1 MPDLDIWPFINRA
14 RRSIAALLD
23 EKSRK
28 RTRKIYVLSVLVAL
42 GDIIGLSSMVPVLML
57 AIDHS
62 FLEKSRKLR
71 SVYNY
76 FHFQTEGQFLM
87 TLIVAIILFYIVKS
101 AVALWIYRY
110 TRKSAIE
117 IVRSLS
123 TRSYFRSFRNN
134 TYAEVSND
142 GLGFNDAVIFTPY
155 YYVTGVYLPLL
166 NVITEFAVV
175 VLLTLVFTLYNPI
188 MLVFIIGLL
197 GSTLWLVNRGIRNRI
212 TRLGEEGSKYRDES
226 IGVLNFGLSGFLDI
240 KLHNAEGYFRDKF
253 DLAYRRFVTA
263 GMKVMNYQQVPA
275 RLIELIALA
284 GMVILVIYAYWFS
297 DNLGQIRAVAA
308 LFVISIFR
316 LIPAANRLFQA
327 FMHIKLNAYTI
338 DSLAKNGETGE
349 KAAGHAVLVK
359 ELELK
364 DLGFSYG
371 SHEVLKNLDLLLRK
385 GSVTG
390 ISGASGA
397 GKTTLLRILMGFQNP
412 QSGQILLDGKDV
424 TEIGSISN
432 LYAYVG
438 QDPFVFDGNIMENV
452 ALGETP
458 ENIDM
463 ERVMDCLKQA
473 SLNLKVPEQEWPAF
487 NVGEG
492 GNKLSEGQKQRLCLA
507 RALYL
512 QRPILLLD
520 EPTSA
525 LDAETEKSI
534 IESLDALK
542 RSEKTILIIA
552 HRERIFEICDAVYT
566 LKNNHLNKIR

>member
-1 MPDLDIWPFINRA
+1 MDIWPYINRA

-23 EKSRK
+23 AKSRK
-28 RTRKIYVLSVLVAL
+28 RTRKIYVLSVIVAFF
-42 GDIIGLSSMVPVLML
+42 DIVGLSSMVPVLML
-57 AIDHS
+57 AIDHH

-71 SVYNY
+71 AVYNY
-76 FHFQTEGQFLM
+76 FHFQSEGQFLM
-87 TLIVAIILFYIVKS
+87 TLIVAIVLFYIIKS
-101 AVALWIYRY
+101 SIALWIYRY

-117 IVRSLS
+117 IVRNLS

-134 TYAEVSND
+134 SYTEVNKD

-155 YYVTGVYLPLL
+155 YYVTGVYLPLI
-166 NVITEFAVV
+166 NVITETAVV
-175 VLLTLVFTLYNPI
+175 ILLTIIFTLYNPV
-188 MLVFIIGLL
+188 MLVFILGLL
-197 GSTLWLVNRGIRNRI
+197 GSTFWLVNKGIRNRI
-212 TRLGEEGSKYRDES
+212 TRLGEEGSRYRDES

-253 DLAYRRFVTA
+253 DLAYNRFVTA

-275 RLIELIALA
+275 RIIELIALA
-284 GMVILVIYAYWFS
+284 GIVILVIYAYFFS
-297 DNLGQIRAVAA
+297 TNLGQIRAVAA

-327 FMHIKLNAYTI
+327 FMHIKLNSYTI
-338 DSLAKNGETGE
+338 DSLGKPDNGNGN
-349 KAAGHAVLVK
+349 GHGHTLFDTA
-359 ELELK
+359 LELK
-364 DLGFSYG
+364 DLSFSYDG
-371 SHEVLKNLDLLLRK
+371 HKVLEHLDLLLPK

-397 GKTTLLRILMGFQNP
+397 GKTTLLRLLMGFQRP
-412 QSGQILLDGKDV
+412 DSGKILLDGRDV
-424 TEIGSISN
+424 EEIGSISN

-452 ALGETP
+452 ALGEKP
-458 ENIDM
+458 ENIDIK
-463 ERVMDCLKQA
+463 RVVDCLEQA
-473 SLNLKVPEQEWPAF
+473 SLNLQVPERDWPQF

-525 LDAETEKSI
+525 LDGETEKSI
-534 IESLDALK
+534 IQNLDALK
-542 RSEKTILIIA
+542 KSEKTILIIA
-552 HRERIFEICDAVYT
+552 HRERIFEICDSVYT
-566 LKNNHLNKIR
+566 LQNNQLNKIR